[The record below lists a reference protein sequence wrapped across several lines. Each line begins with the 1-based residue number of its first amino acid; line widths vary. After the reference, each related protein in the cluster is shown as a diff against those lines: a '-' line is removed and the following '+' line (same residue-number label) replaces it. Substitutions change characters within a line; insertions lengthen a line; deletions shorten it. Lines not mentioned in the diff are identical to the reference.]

1 MHKSENLSILS
12 ELRQGINN
20 FLYPSNENGQ
30 NKNRFKKRQTNVGNS
45 VKQME
50 HHLLLIG
57 G

>member
-20 FLYPSNENGQ
+20 FLNPSNENGQ